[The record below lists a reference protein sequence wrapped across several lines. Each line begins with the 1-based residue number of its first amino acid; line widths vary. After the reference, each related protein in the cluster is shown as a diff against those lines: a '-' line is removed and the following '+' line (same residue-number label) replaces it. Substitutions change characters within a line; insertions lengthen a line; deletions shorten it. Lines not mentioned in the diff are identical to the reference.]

1 MSDRQP
7 ERFLAGPVTDRPCLS
22 LAYPRPMSDA
32 DRALTWATLL
42 AKWTEFAQA
51 AVALPQEG
59 EGGRWRDA
67 VPAIITLQAV
77 THALGELDE
86 LDHSERPV
94 ALDRAE
100 IACRESVARLNS
112 LWHGESIPEEVG
124 ALVTDSRIAFEMAAN
139 AGVEWLV
146 GSDRLEAPHPAD
158 LVEKLESLGFEG
170 DLFLPSPGVPLFKG
184 SVAAFARGPGGSPPD
199 EDTTKAIESFLTR
212 RGGALSPPERIATP
226 RQVYR
231 QLDFATGQITRD
243 LVIPMNE
250 DLPPG
255 QPLLVLA
262 IEGGRACMVPPE
274 ARGGSRIENVKVE
287 AFRPEGAASE
297 EA

>member
-1 MSDRQP
+1 MSD
-7 ERFLAGPVTDRPCLS
+7 T
-22 LAYPRPMSDA
+22 

-51 AVALPQEG
+51 VVALPEGG
-59 EGGRWRDA
+59 EGGRWREA
-67 VPAIITLQAV
+67 APAIITLQVV

-86 LDHSERPV
+86 IDPAERPL

-100 IACRESVARLNS
+100 IACRESVKRLNA
-112 LWHGESIPEEVG
+112 LWHGESLPEEVG
-124 ALVTDSRIAFEMAAN
+124 AIVTDSRVAFEMAAN
-139 AGVEWLV
+139 AGVEWRV
-146 GSDRLEAPHPAD
+146 ASERLEAPHPAD
-158 LVEKLESLGFEG
+158 LVETLASLGFEG

-199 EDTTKAIESFLTR
+199 EQVIHAIEALLTR
-212 RGGALSPPERIATP
+212 RGGEITPPERIATP

-231 QLDFATGQITRD
+231 QLDFATGRITRD

-262 IEGGRACMVPPE
+262 IEGGRACEVPPE
-274 ARGGSRIENVKVE
+274 ARGGERIGPVKVE
-287 AFRPEGAASE
+287 VYQPQGDALPEA
-297 EA
+297 